1 MKTIRTPT
9 LEVAYEEGGP
19 SGGPPVVLLHGFPDD
34 VRAYDGVAPPLAAAG
49 WRVIVP
55 YLRGYGPTR
64 FLDPRT
70 PRSGQQAAL
79 GRDLLDFLD
88 ALGVERAALAGYDW
102 GGRAACIVAALW
114 PERVAALVS
123 IGGYN
128 IQNIAR
134 SGEPAAPDREYRLW
148 YQWYFH
154 TERGRA
160 GLATNRR
167 PLCRMLWQLWSPN
180 WRFDDATFERTA
192 MSFDNPDFVEV
203 VIQSIATATISHP
216 VIRAY
221 SRSKTGLPR
230 SRRSRCRRSSC
241 TANATGYPHRRARRR
256 MPASLPGSISGAWC
270 RSPGISCRKKH
281 RERWS
286 MPCKSFV
293 QRLDRVRGGLVNA
306 EGRAGA

>member
-9 LEVAYEEGGP
+9 LEIAYEENGP
-19 SGGPPVVLLHGFPDD
+19 PGGPPVVLLHGFPDD
-34 VRAYDGVAPPLAAAG
+34 ARAYDGVAPPLAAAG

-123 IGGYN
+123 IGGYK

-134 SGEPAAPDREYRLW
+134 SGEPAAPDRESRLW

-160 GLATNRR
+160 GLAANRR
-167 PLCRMLWQLWSPN
+167 PLCRLLWQLWSPN

-203 VIQSIATATISHP
+203 VIQSYRHRYDLAPGDPGLQPIEDRLAVQPPITVPTIVLHGQCDGVSPPQSSDGHA
-216 VIRAY
+216 RFF
-221 SRSKTGLPR
+221 TGLYQ
-230 SRRSRCRRSSC
+230 RRVVPIAGHFLPQEAPGAVVDALRELR
-241 TANATGYPHRRARRR
+241 
-256 MPASLPGSISGAWC
+256 PAP
-270 RSPGISCRKKH
+270 
-281 RERWS
+281 
-286 MPCKSFV
+286 
-293 QRLDRVRGGLVNA
+293 
-306 EGRAGA
+306 